1 MQPDEHTFFVP
12 ELYAAGPSNQRTTNT
27 DRFVST
33 WKSLRRCKYDTQPIS
48 FAIDA
53 PIETPR

>member
-33 WKSLRRCKYDTQPIS
+33 LEVAQAMQI
-48 FAIDA
+48 
-53 PIETPR
+53 